1 MRATHLQQDSECS
14 HAQWVVEGSG
24 GVGSAVGGLS
34 DGVTLKDDE
43 IPYCEAGEGKPTA
56 GTAGAKHLWPH
67 ERSVD
72 GEKACGKEQSEVAE
86 RGQDGS
92 QRWAGPWWPG

>member
-1 MRATHLQQDSECS
+1 M
-14 HAQWVVEGSG
+14 
-24 GVGSAVGGLS
+24 GSAVGGLS

-56 GTAGAKHLWPH
+56 GTARAKHLWPH

-86 RGQDGS
+86 RGQEGS